1 MSAEQ
6 GAETPERAYPYFSE
20 VLQEETG
27 ASRFLTPYPIAL
39 EEIRRRATDA
49 ALRQKVEEYLG
60 GDIPEYMGQDPVLY
74 LARHVATPNFETLRF
89 LHLLEPLGLP
99 IVVSQDTKDMFTSAN
114 MLKRFLGKMP
124 VCIRITQKNGVANE
138 LFQHKTIIDFAQAQG
153 KPMSEVET
161 IWGEKLVAFHN
172 RLFGR
177 LANGSVKITDDA
189 AWIDRN
195 GRGDLLAHYKR
206 FLALFIVH
214 GVLFEDYLVEDSEEE
229 YFIRE
234 ILEPAFTFVEK
245 TFGVRPL
252 ITQLTPSSVESVKFW
267 LSYPKDVLP
276 LEGTGDN
283 T

>member
-27 ASRFLTPYPIAL
+27 AGRFLTPYPIAL
-39 EEIRRRATDA
+39 EEIHRRSTDTV
-49 ALRQKVEEYLG
+49 LRKKVEDYLA
-60 GDIPEYMGQDPVLY
+60 GDIPEYMGKDPVLY

-99 IVVSQDTKDMFTSAN
+99 IVISQDTKDTFTSAN

-124 VCIRITQKNGVANE
+124 VCIRITQKGGVANE
-138 LFQHKTIIDFAQAQG
+138 LYKHETIIDFAQAQG
-153 KPMSEVET
+153 KPMSEVVT
-161 IWGEKLVAFHN
+161 LWGEKLIEFHN
-172 RLFGR
+172 RLFGK
-177 LANGSVKITDDA
+177 LANGSAKITDDA

-195 GRGDLLAHYKR
+195 GRGDLLTHYKR

-214 GVLFEDYLVEDSEEE
+214 GVLFEDYLVEDREEE
-229 YFIRE
+229 YFMRE
-234 ILEPAFTFVEK
+234 ILEPAFTFVEEQ
-245 TFGVRPL
+245 FDVRPL

-276 LEGTGDN
+276 LPESDV
-283 T
+283 